1 MLSKALKIQQEN
13 KDPEYKSAISDL
25 QGEVE
30 KLRHSL
36 EEKDN
41 EVASLKQALVEA
53 KEKNK
58 EARKVH
64 E

>member
-1 MLSKALKIQQEN
+1 
-13 KDPEYKSAISDL
+13 
-25 QGEVE
+25 
-30 KLRHSL
+30 L